1 MQQKQQISNF
11 ILFLNNCIDNSPVY
25 VILLNILRDKKGAS
39 TTVAQREMEKSLA
52 TRRLKD
58 SGEKLE
64 QRESLKASTEEK
76 KANLLR

>member
-1 MQQKQQISNF
+1 
-11 ILFLNNCIDNSPVY
+11 
-25 VILLNILRDKKGAS
+25 
-39 TTVAQREMEKSLA
+39 VAQREMEKSVA

-76 KANLLR
+76 KTNLLR